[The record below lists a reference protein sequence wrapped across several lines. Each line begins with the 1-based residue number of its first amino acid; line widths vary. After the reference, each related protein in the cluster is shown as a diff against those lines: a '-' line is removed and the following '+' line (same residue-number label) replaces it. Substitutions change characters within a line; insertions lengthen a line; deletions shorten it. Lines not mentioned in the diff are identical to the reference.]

1 MISKHFLIIIFLLIG
16 TTTFAQKGMITGKA
30 VDAQTGLPL
39 EGCSIFV
46 IEKTIGTR
54 ADQNGVFVLDKLPAG
69 VYSVKCSYMGYV
81 EKIVTDIKVGEN
93 ENKEINISLSKRSN
107 KELKGVV
114 FSAQRV
120 KGAGETVATLLVAQK
135 NSASVSDGVSAETIK
150 KTPDKSSSD
159 VIKRVTGASIQNDKF
174 AVIRGL
180 NDRYNASFI
189 NGAPLPSTE
198 SDRKAFAYDIF
209 PSGIID
215 NLVIYK
221 TATPDKTAEF
231 GGGIIE
237 ITTKSTSSK
246 PVTILSMSQGY
257 NNLITGKKSVAS
269 EMKGSTDWLGL
280 DDGTRALPSGIPSD
294 KQGFINSSTADKL
307 GYAKLFGKYKWGVQE
322 VGTRPNLSLQVVK
335 SLNIKRKEKE
345 FISSLF
351 SVTYNRS
358 NTFLTGERNSFNGNG
373 SNVNDPDYAPIQE
386 RKFIDSVYNEEVIWS
401 ALANFGIKINNRNNI
416 SWKNNLSVNT
426 DNTLVKRRGYTEYTL
441 DSTNKIQEI
450 FRNFVSDKIF
460 NSQLLGDHQIGKFKT
475 KINWLVAY
483 SKVERSTP
491 FQAISNNSRLGSGTA
506 VAGLNGTMI
515 SANSQENLKTAKL
528 DISQPYTLFKG
539 SQNMF
544 KMGVGYLG
552 RERDYDNRVLGFA
565 ELQSGGPYEVDYSI
579 LNLPYEQIFLTQN
592 LGVLSNGKA
601 SILVNDGTVPNS
613 AYDAA
618 SSVLHA
624 YLMNDQRYKKF
635 RLIYGVRIESFNQ
648 KLVAAQR
655 GLGAIN
661 VNYTKV
667 DYNPSANLVY
677 SLTEKTNVRLSY
689 SKTLN
694 RPEYRELANFGFPEY
709 LTGFYVYG
717 DSRLKRASINN
728 FDVRY
733 EFFPGRAQL
742 FSVSA
747 FHKDITNPIEFST
760 SPAFASEAQYVQ
772 SKSATISGAE
782 LEFRVLLSTLFA
794 RKNEKSVLNNFTL
807 SGNGTITRSSVDLGS
822 STNGG
827 ISSRPLQGQSPYIIN
842 VALSYVGDSSGLSS
856 TLSLNRIGRRL
867 AIAGSNLLP
876 EFFDKERTV
885 VDFQI
890 AKTFYDNKLELKF
903 NARDILA
910 QDIITYLDFDR
921 SRTYTDKDRIFTK
934 NRAPRVFIFS
944 ASYKF

>member
-1 MISKHFLIIIFLLIG
+1 MLAKHFLIIFLFIG
-16 TTTFAQKGMITGKA
+16 SAAIAQKGMITGKA

-39 EGCSIFV
+39 EGSTIFL
-46 IEKTIGTR
+46 IEKSIGKR
-54 ADQNGVFVLDKLPAG
+54 ADQNGVFVFDKLQAG
-69 VYSVKCSYMGYV
+69 TYSVKCSYMGYV
-81 EKIVTDIKVGEN
+81 EKIVTDINVGEN
-93 ENKEINISLSKRSN
+93 ENKEINISLSKKSY
-107 KELKGVV
+107 KELKGAVV
-114 FSAQRV
+114 VAQRV

-215 NLVIYK
+215 NLVIFK

-246 PVTILSMSQGY
+246 PITILSLSQGY
-257 NNLITGKKSVAS
+257 NNLITGKKSYVS
-269 EMKGSTDWLGL
+269 EMKGSRDWLGL

-294 KQGFINSSTADKL
+294 KQGFIDATTADKL
-307 GYAKLFGKYKWGVQE
+307 GYAKLFGKYKWGIKE
-322 VGTRPNLSLQVVK
+322 LNTDPNLSLQLVK
-335 SLNIKRKEKE
+335 SFNIKRKDKE
-345 FISSLF
+345 LISSLF

-358 NTFLTGERNSFNGNG
+358 NSFVSGERNSYNGNG
-373 SNVNDPDYAPIQE
+373 GNINDSNYVPIQE
-386 RKFIDSVYNEEVIWS
+386 RKFIDSVYNQEVIWS
-401 ALANFGIKINNRNNI
+401 ALGNVSIKINNRNNI

-426 DNTLVKRRGYTEYTL
+426 DNTLVKRAGYTEYTL

-475 KINWLVAY
+475 KLNWLVAY
-483 SKVERSTP
+483 SEVDRSTP
-491 FQAISNNSRLGSGTA
+491 FQAISNSNQLTSDVPGQH
-506 VAGLNGTMI
+506 GTMI
-515 SANSQENLKTAKL
+515 SARSQENLKTAKL

-544 KMGVGYLG
+544 KMGFGYLA
-552 RERDYDNRVLGFA
+552 RERNYTNRVLGFA
-565 ELQSGGPYEVDYSI
+565 QATSNNPYEIDYSI
-579 LNLPYEQIFLTQN
+579 LRLPYDQIFLTQN
-592 LGVLSNGKA
+592 LGLLSNGKA
-601 SILVNDGTVPNS
+601 TILVNDATVPNS
-613 AYDAA
+613 AYDAS

-624 YLMNDQRYKKF
+624 YLMNDQRYKKI
-635 RLIYGVRIESFNQ
+635 RLIYGVRMESFNQ

-667 DYNPSANLVY
+667 DYCPSANLVY
-677 SLTEKTNVRLSY
+677 SLTEKTNIRMSY

-694 RPEYRELANFGFPEY
+694 RPEFRELANFGFPEY
-709 LTGFYVYG
+709 LSGFFVSG
-717 DSRLKRASINN
+717 DSTLKRASINN

-733 EFFPGRAQL
+733 EIFPGRAQL
-742 FSVSA
+742 LSVSA
-747 FHKDITNPIEFST
+747 FHKAITNPIEFST
-760 SPAFASEAQYVQ
+760 SSFYASEARYVQ

-782 LEFRVLLSTLFA
+782 VEFRVLLSTLFA
-794 RKNEKSVLNNFTL
+794 RKNEKSFLNNFTL
-807 SGNGTITRSSVDLGS
+807 SGNGTITRSLVTVGNAS
-822 STNGG
+822 SDSIT
-827 ISSRPLQGQSPYIIN
+827 SRPLQGQSPYIIN
-842 VALSYVGDSSGLSS
+842 FALSYAGDSSGISS

-867 AIAGSNLLP
+867 AVAGSNILP

-890 AKTFYDNKLELKF
+890 AKTFLDNKVELKF
-903 NARDILA
+903 NARDLLA
-910 QDIITYLDFDR
+910 QDIITYLDFDK
-921 SRTYTDKDRIFTK
+921 SRTLTDKDKIFVK
-934 NRAPRVFIFS
+934 NRAPRLFIFS
-944 ASYKF
+944 ASIKF